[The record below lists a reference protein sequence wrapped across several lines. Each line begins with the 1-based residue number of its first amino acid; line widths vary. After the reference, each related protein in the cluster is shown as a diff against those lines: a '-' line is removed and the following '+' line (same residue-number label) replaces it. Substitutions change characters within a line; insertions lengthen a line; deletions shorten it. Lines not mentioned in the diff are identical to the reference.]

1 MTWIC
6 VRQTTSHPDVRPSG
20 QTLKTVVNICRNQF
34 LFLWPT
40 KDFELPHADI
50 KCTTDLDIDV
60 KTLMSNIEE
69 IILQLDPN
77 SGVCKGRIIRIDEYH
92 HSHLNIELRMFA
104 SKERDVAFSNQLIS
118 RVDQKAKSLMK
129 SAAHVTVKLEF
140 SPVTYLTGFYDPKI
154 TAE

>member
-1 MTWIC
+1 M
-6 VRQTTSHPDVRPSG
+6 
-20 QTLKTVVNICRNQF
+20 
-34 LFLWPT
+34 
-40 KDFELPHADI
+40 PHADI

-69 IILQLDPN
+69 IVLQLDPN
-77 SGVCKGRIIRIDEYH
+77 SGVCKGRVIRIDEYH

-104 SKERDVAFSNQLIS
+104 SKERDVEFSNQLIS

>member
-1 MTWIC
+1 M
-6 VRQTTSHPDVRPSG
+6 
-20 QTLKTVVNICRNQF
+20 
-34 LFLWPT
+34 
-40 KDFELPHADI
+40 PHADI
-50 KCTTDLDIDV
+50 KCTTDLGIDV

-77 SGVCKGRIIRIDEYH
+77 SGVCKGRVIRIDEYY

-104 SKERDVAFSNQLIS
+104 SKERDLEFSNQLIS

-140 SPVTYLTGFYDPKI
+140 SPVTYLTDFYDPEATEK
-154 TAE
+154 

>member
-1 MTWIC
+1 MTLALDPLVKPAELVLALIINNVLW
-6 VRQTTSHPDVRPSG
+6 
-20 QTLKTVVNICRNQF
+20 QF
-34 LFLWPT
+34 V
-40 KDFELPHADI
+40 KDFDVPHADI
-50 KCTTDLDIDV
+50 KCTTDLEIDV

-77 SGVCKGRIIRIDEYH
+77 SGVCKGRVIRIDEYH

-104 SKERDVAFSNQLIS
+104 SKERDVEFSNQLIS

-140 SPVTYLTGFYDPKI
+140 SPVTYLTGFHDPKI
-154 TAE
+154 IAK

>member
-1 MTWIC
+1 M
-6 VRQTTSHPDVRPSG
+6 
-20 QTLKTVVNICRNQF
+20 
-34 LFLWPT
+34 
-40 KDFELPHADI
+40 PHADI

-69 IILQLDPN
+69 LILQLDPN
-77 SGVCKGRIIRIDEYH
+77 SGVCKGRVIRVDEYY

-104 SKERDVAFSNQLIS
+104 SKERDLEFSNQLIS

-140 SPVTYLTGFYDPKI
+140 LSLI
-154 TAE
+154 HI